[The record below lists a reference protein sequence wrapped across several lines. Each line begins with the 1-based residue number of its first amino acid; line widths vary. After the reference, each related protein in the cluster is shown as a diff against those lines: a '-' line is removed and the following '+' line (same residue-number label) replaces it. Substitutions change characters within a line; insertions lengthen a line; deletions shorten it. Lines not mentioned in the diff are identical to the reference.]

1 MMAQKVQVVLVDDI
15 DGGAAD
21 ETITFSLDG
30 VTYEIDLS
38 SAHANELRDAMARW
52 VGAGRRVGGRAQR
65 AARRGSASSRS
76 RSTSTQIRDWG
87 RENGYT
93 VNERGRISA
102 ELREAYE
109 KATAR

>member
-1 MMAQKVQVVLVDDI
+1 MAQKVQVVLVDDI

>member
-15 DGGAAD
+15 DDGAAD

-38 SAHANELRDAMARW
+38 SEHAAQMRNAIAPW

-65 AARRGSASSRS
+65 AARRGSSTSRS
-76 RSTSTQIRDWG
+76 RSTSTQIRDTILFPLVKPVG
-87 RENGYT
+87 
-93 VNERGRISA
+93 
-102 ELREAYE
+102 
-109 KATAR
+109 

>member
-15 DGGAAD
+15 DGGTAD

-30 VTYEIDLS
+30 VTYEIDLNNE
-38 SAHANELRDAMARW
+38 HAAELRAAMAPW
-52 VGAGRRVGGRAQR
+52 VGAGRKVGGRAQR
-65 AARRGSASSRS
+65 TARRGSAAPRS

-109 KATAR
+109 KSHG